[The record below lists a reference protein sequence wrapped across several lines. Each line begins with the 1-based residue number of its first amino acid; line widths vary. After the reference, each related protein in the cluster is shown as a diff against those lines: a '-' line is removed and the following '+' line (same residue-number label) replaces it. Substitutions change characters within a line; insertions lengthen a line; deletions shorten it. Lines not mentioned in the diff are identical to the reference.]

1 MAWIRQHPVITA
13 LLAVVL
19 AATIGLGIYT
29 IVLAE
34 QAGLEWRFWEPE
46 PTLIPVTPFS
56 DFPGFNPPATA
67 TPAA

>member
-1 MAWIRQHPVITA
+1 MAWIRRHPVVTTFIA
-13 LLAVVL
+13 VLLV
-19 AATIGLGIYT
+19 ATVGLGIYT

-34 QAGLEWRFWEPE
+34 QSGLEWRFWEPE
-46 PTLIPVTPFS
+46 PTLIPVTPFA